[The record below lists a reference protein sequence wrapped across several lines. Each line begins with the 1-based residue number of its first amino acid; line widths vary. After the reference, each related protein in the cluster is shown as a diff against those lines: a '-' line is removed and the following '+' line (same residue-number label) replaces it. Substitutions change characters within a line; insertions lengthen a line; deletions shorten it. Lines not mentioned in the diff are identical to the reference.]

1 MNHMDKPKMGRPK
14 KERALDKAIMVRV
27 EPDIYARIARLT
39 EADDRT
45 VAYIAR
51 RAMEKGLPL
60 LEQEMA
66 ERGKTHE

>member
-27 EPDIYARIARLT
+27 EPDIYERITRLT
-39 EADDRT
+39 KADDRT

-51 RAMEKGLPL
+51 RAMEMGLPL
-60 LEQEMA
+60 LEQELT
-66 ERGKTHE
+66 ERGKVQA